1 MFLYVLNPNL
11 EARFIEQGYTFL
23 KEELIGNLLVS
34 VFRND
39 GTPFEWPL
47 LSVIVSNEI
56 SFECADTH

>member
-11 EARFIEQGYTFL
+11 ETRFIEQGYTFL
-23 KEELIGNLLVS
+23 KEEMIGNLLVS

-39 GTPFEWPL
+39 GIPFDWPL

-56 SFECADTH
+56 SFEANHTH